1 MAQWLSIQG
10 RKWSWRHQLWL
21 KYKEIHCVTFPR
33 MELLRIGHIDVEF
46 TLNCVD
52 FWIEFGIKLE
62 YDLEVS
68 NCTGVELMC

>member
-1 MAQWLSIQG
+1 
-10 RKWSWRHQLWL
+10 
-21 KYKEIHCVTFPR
+21 
-33 MELLRIGHIDVEF
+33 MELLRIGHTDVEF

-52 FWIEFGIKLE
+52 FWIEFGIELE